1 MSRPGFKQIEN
12 EPVFLRSTIFE
23 PNLVSRP
30 DYSIDEIAEALGMT
44 HASAY
49 RLYRAL
55 GLVGKRE
62 PLPADEAEALIAEK
76 VTLAQAAKARR
87 LVEKKH
93 WTKPEYHEVLTDEK
107 RAGIKRRY
115 QNQLRKRGA
124 AAQRR
129 ARTKQDQDQILAHAQ
144 AQIASATQA
153 LGMHDTAPKAT
164 QVEAKT
170 DFATIFARDFAKST
184 QVAQQ
189 TVEEVAEGLVMGPN
203 SVWMGPKG
211 EEEKGVKVYWYDR
224 ALKAQEADEFDAV
237 DWAWRYLVDPLS
249 LTEKSQLLQLCR
261 AGKDDGKSTARAL
274 DIARLYWGSAWQ
286 DKLDLGVLEK

>member
-93 WTKPEYHEVLTDEK
+93 WTKPDYHEVLTDEK

-129 ARTKQDQDQILAHAQ
+129 ARTEKDQEQILAHAQ
-144 AQIASATQA
+144 DQIAKATAA
-153 LGMHDTAPKAT
+153 LGMPDTAPKAT
-164 QVEAKT
+164 KAEAKS
-170 DFATIFARDFAKST
+170 DFATLFMRDFVKST
-184 QVAQQ
+184 QVAPQ
-189 TVEEVAEGLVMGPN
+189 TVAEVAEALVLGPN
-203 SVWMGPKG
+203 GSWRG
-211 EEEKGVKVYWYDR
+211 EEKGVKAYWYR
-224 ALKAQEADEFDAV
+224 HALDADEKNEFNAV
-237 DWAWRYLVDPLS
+237 AWAWRYLVDPL
-249 LTEKSQLLQLCR
+249 TQAEKDQLASYCR
-261 AGKDDGKSTARAL
+261 TGVGENPARVH
-274 DIARLYWGSAWQ
+274 DIAELYVASAWQ
-286 DKLDLGVLEK
+286 SRLDLGVLEK